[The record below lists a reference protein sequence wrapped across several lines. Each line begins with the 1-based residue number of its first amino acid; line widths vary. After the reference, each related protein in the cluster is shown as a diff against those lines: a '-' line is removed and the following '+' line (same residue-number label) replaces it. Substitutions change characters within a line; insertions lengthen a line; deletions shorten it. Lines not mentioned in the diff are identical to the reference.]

1 MSDEAMDGKM
11 KFTFDWLEDQASW
24 LGDGADGETAK
35 AAAEYVQELHEARAT
50 IATLTAEKRD
60 VMMDLAAEQLLTTTL
75 TGGKIEM
82 SDPTRTFSEEL
93 EKLLN
98 MKSMEQGSDTP
109 DFILAEY
116 MLACLNAFNSATNC
130 REAWYG
136 RKTTEPHIHSSRTE
150 VSDE

>member
-1 MSDEAMDGKM
+1 
-11 KFTFDWLEDQASW
+11 
-24 LGDGADGETAK
+24 
-35 AAAEYVQELHEARAT
+35 
-50 IATLTAEKRD
+50 
-60 VMMDLAAEQLLTTTL
+60 
-75 TGGKIEM
+75 M
-82 SDPTRTFSEEL
+82 SDPTPTFSEEL

-116 MLACLNAFNSATNC
+116 MLACLNAFNSATNS